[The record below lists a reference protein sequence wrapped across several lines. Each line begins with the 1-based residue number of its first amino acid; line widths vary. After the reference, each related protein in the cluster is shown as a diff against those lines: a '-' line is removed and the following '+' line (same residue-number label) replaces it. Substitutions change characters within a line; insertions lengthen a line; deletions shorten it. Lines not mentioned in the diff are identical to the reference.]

1 MFDLTRKRVR
11 YFCFRIQ
18 NEVEGG
24 APAPE
29 IPEGFKEYFEEQELF
44 TGWENFAATWDVTK
58 DDPFKLYKR
67 RFTIHEEW
75 NATLRAVV
83 PELPVKKVE

>member
-1 MFDLTRKRVR
+1 MR

-18 NEVEGG
+18 NAEQGG
-24 APAPE
+24 APVTE
-29 IPEGFKEYFEEQELF
+29 LNIPDGFREYFEGQELF
-44 TGWENFAATWDVTK
+44 DSWDGFAATWDVKT

-67 RFTIHEEW
+67 KFTIHEEW

-83 PELPVKKVE
+83 PELPVRRVE